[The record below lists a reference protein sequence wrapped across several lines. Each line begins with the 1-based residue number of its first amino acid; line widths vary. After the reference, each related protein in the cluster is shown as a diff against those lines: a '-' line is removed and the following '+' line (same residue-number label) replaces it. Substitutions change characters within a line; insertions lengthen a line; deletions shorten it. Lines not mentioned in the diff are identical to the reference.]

1 MEHDKPS
8 AGSTIYGQLIVV
20 KVQKHEWTNHRFF
33 FQQMLLEQ
41 LKFHMLKEKWKKHLL
56 HLLYCN

>member
-41 LKFHMLKEKWKKHLL
+41 LKFHMLKEK
-56 HLLYCN
+56 